1 MALNVGELF
10 ATIDLRDRLSAG
22 LRRAIGNLRDAAREA
37 GVHMRS
43 IGGNA
48 TLMGA
53 SLVTSAAKFSVM
65 ASAMAVTGQGA
76 LSLGAALA
84 PAAGIIAA
92 LPGAVALG
100 AAALAT
106 LAVALSGV
114 GEAFSTALGDDPAK
128 FAEALA
134 KLSPAARAAALE
146 VRALKSAF
154 DQLKSSV
161 QDGLFAPLAGQIS
174 AVASVLGGPLQ
185 AGMTGVASAFGQAG
199 VQVAEFLRSC
209 TAVMAVNTIFASLRS
224 AIESLTPAIQ
234 PLLTGFAKLAAVGAA
249 FSATLAPGIAEAATR
264 LGNFLSAAADSGQ
277 ALGWMQGAVEVFRQ
291 LGSILQD
298 VWGIVSGVFDAMR
311 TSGGDALGVI
321 GQLLDGLNAFVNS
334 ASGQQTLVAVF
345 TTLGQVGQAL
355 LPVILAIA
363 SGIGAIAPLVGQ
375 LAQVVGP
382 VLTTAINAI
391 VPAISALAP
400 GVMVVVGAIGQAV
413 AAIGPTLTPIG
424 EAISGVLV
432 AVAPLIPVIGDL
444 AALIA
449 STLAA
454 GVQAVTPALGPL
466 VAAFGQLITALSP
479 LIPQVVTLAVTLLN
493 GLLPAIT
500 PLIPIVGQL
509 IALFAG
515 TFIQVL
521 QIFAAAL
528 LPILPPLSQL
538 AEVLAGV
545 LMQAMQALM
554 PFIVQLATAIAS
566 LLPTL
571 TPLITL
577 VTQVA
582 AQLGQILVQAI
593 TLLVQALSPLIPVI
607 VQATSTIGTAL
618 LEALIALM
626 PSIMQI
632 IDAFVQLLPVLTP
645 IVGIVAQLVSAFAPL
660 VAEILPVVTQLITAL
675 TPVVVQIVGAFGQ
688 LLAALMPVISVLA
701 DIVIALMPVV
711 TWLVQVAAAI
721 LEKVIP
727 VVGDLIKWVIDLAA
741 KILAE
746 LTPVLQWVRDKIP
759 EAWEWVKSK
768 IRSAIEDIKSVI
780 NWFSELPDMLGRWMI
795 DARDAVTQRFAELV
809 DWLRGLPVAIL
820 NAIGNLGGLLSGLG
834 HDLIIGLW
842 NGIVGMWDW
851 FKNAIWNFFSSIMPQ
866 WVKDA
871 LGIASPSKVFAEIGR
886 FTMMGVSE
894 GMLASQRGV
903 LNTAAGIA
911 GRLSKSFNPQ
921 LTASAGSTGLP
932 VTGGARTAGTSIH
945 VVNHYPQAEP
955 TSTTVN
961 RGLQYAGA
969 LGVV

>member
-1 MALNVGELF
+1 MGLNVGELF

-37 GVHMRS
+37 GVHMGS

-48 TLMGA
+48 TLMGT
-53 SLVTSAAKFSVM
+53 SLVASAAKFSVM

-84 PAAGIIAA
+84 PAAGIVAA

-114 GEAFSTALGDDPAK
+114 GDAFSTALGDDPAK
-128 FAEALA
+128 FEAALA

-146 VRALKSAF
+146 VRALKPAF

-199 VQVAEFLRSC
+199 VQVAEFVRSS
-209 TAVMAVNTIFASLRS
+209 TAVATVNTIFASLQA
-224 AIESLTPAIQ
+224 AIRDLTPALQ
-234 PLLTGFAKLAAVGAA
+234 PLLTGFAKLAAVGAT
-249 FSATLAPGIAEAATR
+249 FSASLAPGIAEAATR

-334 ASGQQTLVAVF
+334 AQGQDVLVSVF
-345 TTLGQVGQAL
+345 TSIGQVGQAL
-355 LPVILAIA
+355 LPVILALA
-363 SGIGAIAPLVGQ
+363 AGIGSIAPLVGQ
-375 LAQVVGP
+375 LAQAIGP
-382 VLTTAINAI
+382 ILTTAINAI

-400 GVMVVVGAIGQAV
+400 GVMAVVNGIGSAV
-413 AAIGPTLTPIG
+413 AAIGPTLAPIG
-424 EAISGVLV
+424 QAISGVLV
-432 AVAPLIPVIGDL
+432 ALSPLLPVIGQL

-454 GVQAVTPALGPL
+454 GVQAITPALGPL
-466 VAAFGQLITALSP
+466 VAAFGQLVTSLSP
-479 LIPQVVTLAVTLLN
+479 LIPQVVTLAVTLIN

-500 PLIPIVGQL
+500 PLIPIIGQL
-509 IALFAG
+509 AALWAG
-515 TFIQVL
+515 TLLTVL
-521 QIFAAAL
+521 QTFLNAL

-538 AEVLAGV
+538 AQVLAGV
-545 LMQAMQALM
+545 LMQAMQALA
-554 PFIVQLATAIAS
+554 PVWVQLAQAVAS
-566 LLPTL
+566 LVPVI
-571 TPLITL
+571 TPLIAL
-577 VTQVA
+577 VAQVA

-593 TLLVQALSPLIPVI
+593 TLLVQAISPLIPII
-607 VQATSTIGTAL
+607 VQAASTIGTAL

-632 IDAFVQLLPVLTP
+632 IGAFVQLLPVLTP
-645 IVGIVAQLVSAFAPL
+645 IVGIVAQLVAAFAPL

-688 LLAALMPVISVLA
+688 LLAALMPIISVLA

-711 TWLVQVAAAI
+711 TWLVQVAATI
-721 LEKVIP
+721 LERVIP

-741 KILAE
+741 KILSA
-746 LTPVLQWVRDKIP
+746 LTPALQWIRDKIP
-759 EAWEWVKSK
+759 EAWEWVRSK
-768 IRSAIEDIKSVI
+768 IDSAIENIKGII
-780 NWFSELPDMLGRWMI
+780 NWFSELPGMLGRWVD
-795 DARDAVTQRFAELV
+795 DARNAVTQRFDDLV
-809 DWLRGLPVAIL
+809 NWLRGLPNSIL
-820 NAIGNLGGLLSGLG
+820 NAIGSLGGLLGGLG

-842 NGIVGMWDW
+842 NGIVGMWQW
-851 FKNAIWNFFSSIMPQ
+851 FRDSIYNFFSSIMPQ

-886 FTMMGVSE
+886 FTMMGMSE

-911 GRLSKSFNPQ
+911 GRLSKSFDPK
-921 LTASAGSTGLP
+921 LTASFGSTGLP
-932 VTGGARTAGTSIH
+932 VTGGARTAGASIH